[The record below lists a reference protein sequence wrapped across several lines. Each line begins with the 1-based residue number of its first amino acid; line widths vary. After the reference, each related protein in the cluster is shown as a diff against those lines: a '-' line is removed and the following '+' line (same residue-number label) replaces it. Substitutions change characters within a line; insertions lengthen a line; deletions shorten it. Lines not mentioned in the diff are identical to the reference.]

1 MKSNKLKHHKRIQY
15 RLKHVYKSRH
25 EPFCQ
30 KESCGRIHLILHF
43 PNVNKPE
50 LRHLKHLWISNR
62 DELICRAWEHK
73 AVIVFA
79 NLLVV
84 FDIFSSFLLSL
95 PQSYLV
101 KVFEVP
107 YSFLANSFE
116 ELADQEGLEKR
127 NEEKSGEIMRVTE
140 SEFQIAFR

>member
-1 MKSNKLKHHKRIQY
+1 M
-15 RLKHVYKSRH
+15 
-25 EPFCQ
+25 
-30 KESCGRIHLILHF
+30 
-43 PNVNKPE
+43 
-50 LRHLKHLWISNR
+50 
-62 DELICRAWEHK
+62 
-73 AVIVFA
+73 
-79 NLLVV
+79 